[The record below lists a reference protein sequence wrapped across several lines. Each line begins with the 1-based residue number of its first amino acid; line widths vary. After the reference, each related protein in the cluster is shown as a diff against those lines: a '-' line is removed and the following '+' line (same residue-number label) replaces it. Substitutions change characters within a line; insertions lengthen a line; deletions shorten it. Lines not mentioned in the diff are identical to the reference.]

1 MSKLNLNTVEIV
13 DFPRIITK
21 RNDGYI
27 SLENDKKIFS
37 NIEIKSFIINLK
49 ENSIINGIDVTSDR
63 LSEFFSNEINNFCTS
78 HIIFRNSKI
87 KNLKIVNIS
96 IRSITFENCQIDELV
111 IENNIIDESDESI
124 IIDGGKIENF
134 NINKSEI
141 KNNLHINHNSQNK
154 LEIVNL
160 NISSSIF
167 EKDFSFYNVIIK
179 NAEIKDCDF
188 NSLSEF
194 IDSKFSDKFNFN
206 EITYKGFT
214 LFDNCT
220 FNTKAEFG
228 YIIFEKVTSF
238 RNSIFNK
245 GINLEYTSNDK
256 DVNFYGVKGLDSKIS
271 KQNTSQETYRIIK
284 NQFEKLNNKIEA
296 NKYHALEMEQ
306 HRKSVWKNIFK
317 CNSFFESLSDGIIS
331 LVHWISSNH
340 SSSWIRALVWIFVV
354 SLITSWSL
362 DSITV
367 DNFFKYIN
375 ILSKIEDFK
384 DSYIAMTLNKV
395 SLGYLYY
402 QFLTAVRKDTRK

>member
-1 MSKLNLNTVEIV
+1 M
-13 DFPRIITK
+13 
-21 RNDGYI
+21 
-27 SLENDKKIFS
+27 
-37 NIEIKSFIINLK
+37 
-49 ENSIINGIDVTSDR
+49 
-63 LSEFFSNEINNFCTS
+63 
-78 HIIFRNSKI
+78 
-87 KNLKIVNIS
+87 
-96 IRSITFENCQIDELV
+96 
-111 IENNIIDESDESI
+111 
-124 IIDGGKIENF
+124 
-134 NINKSEI
+134 
-141 KNNLHINHNSQNK
+141 HINHNSQNK

>member
-1 MSKLNLNTVEIV
+1 MNELIDKLKQHTIIENCIKLISGMEFDTFVVFTPESLKIDDIEISNNLCQDSSNNIIFKNCKISTVEINA
-13 DFPRIITK
+13 IHK
-21 RNDGYI
+21 
-27 SLENDKKIFS
+27 S
-37 NIEIKSFIINLK
+37 NIIF
-49 ENSIINGIDVTSDR
+49 ENCLID
-63 LSEFFSNEINNFCTS
+63 
-78 HIIFRNSKI
+78 
-87 KNLKIVNIS
+87 NLKIRHSMLDVLSYPIKIN
-96 IRSITFENCQIDELV
+96 
-111 IENNIIDESDESI
+111 
-124 IIDGGKIENF
+124 GGKIINF
-134 NINKSEI
+134 NIDKSEI

-160 NISSSIF
+160 NISSCIF
-167 EKDFSFYNVIIK
+167 EKDFSFHNVIIK
-179 NAEIKDCDF
+179 NIEIKDCDF

-194 IDSKFSDKFNFN
+194 INSEFTEKFNFD

-220 FNTKAEFG
+220 FNTKAKFG
-228 YIIFEKVTSF
+228 YIIFEKFTSF
-238 RNSIFNK
+238 RGSKFNK
-245 GINLEYTSNDK
+245 GIDLEYTSSDK
-256 DVNFYGVKGLDSKIS
+256 EINFYGIEILDK
-271 KQNTSQETYRIIK
+271 NTTSQETYRIIK

-306 HRKSVWKNIFK
+306 HRKSIWKNIFK

-362 DSITV
+362 DSVTI